1 MRLLA
6 EWLPPLVSVGAVLAA
21 TFVSFRV
28 PGREL
33 SWAIPVYLI
42 AQTFFCIVGWSALLR
57 NGLNAETYARVYNFS
72 ILFLLASMLIAAH
85 QLLAPMGETL
95 AVFVM
100 LGMVGYSCA
109 ISAVV
114 YKELLVIYRDSP
126 EVPHAALA
134 PVWNGAVFVFC
145 GNCALATSFIQMRPA
160 MRTAALSLGFFWLAM
175 GTHFWLYDLGYL
187 RFQTKWEFLNRF
199 IPVMVLVVP
208 LLLFAVRLNRV
219 QYGAERAT
227 VSIQEA
233 IHATK

>member
-6 EWLPPLVSVGAVLAA
+6 EWLPPLVSIGAVLAA

-33 SWAIPVYLI
+33 TWAVPLYLI
-42 AQTFFCIVGWSALLR
+42 AQTLFCIVGWSTLLR
-57 NGLNAETYARVYNFS
+57 HGFSAEVYAHAYNFT
-72 ILFLLASMLIAAH
+72 ILFLLVSMLIAAH
-85 QLLAPMGETL
+85 QILAPMGETL
-95 AVFVM
+95 SIFVM

-126 EVPHAALA
+126 EIPHTALA

-160 MRTAALSLGFFWLAM
+160 MRTAALCLGIFWWAM

-187 RFQTKWEFLNRF
+187 RFEEKWEFLNRF
-199 IPVMVLVVP
+199 IPVMAMVVP
-208 LLLFAVRLNRV
+208 FVVFAVRLSGMHMASERV
-219 QYGAERAT
+219 PVTNLIEVTR
-227 VSIQEA
+227 
-233 IHATK
+233 